1 MISNVLLFVRSLG
14 ELVRPEVLAEV
25 NSGKMPMPNLGQIAS
40 NQDKMVSLKGKF
52 ACDHGANLSNLKWR
66 ATGEVATPDGLS
78 NMERHRKAM
87 LRWFSSERE
96 SPEQALN
103 ERMQQV
109 ELRRLRSLPSL
120 PSLPSSEDS
129 FLAWTSEDEYL
140 FDRPVQQQWKKYDDS
155 LNQVATVIEYI
166 NEGASA
172 FDAQPAQMVE
182 NATAA
187 DCDLDEMLA
196 KIDVGTAYHASS
208 SLLMPNYWRD

>member
-1 MISNVLLFVRSLG
+1 VIVISNVLLFVRSLS

-25 NSGKMPMPNLGQIAS
+25 NSGKMPMPNLGEIAG
-40 NQDKMVSLKGKF
+40 NQDKMVSLKDKF
-52 ACDHGANLSNLKWR
+52 ACDHGANLSNLKRR
-66 ATGEVATPDGLS
+66 ATGEIATPDGLS

-103 ERMQQV
+103 ERMKQV
-109 ELRRLRSLPSL
+109 EQRRLNSLPSL

-140 FDRPVQQQWKKYDDS
+140 FDRPVKQQWKDYDDS
-155 LNQVATVIEYI
+155 LNQLATVVEYI
-166 NEGASA
+166 NEGPSA
-172 FDAQPAQMVE
+172 FDAQPAQKFE
-182 NATAA
+182 EGS
-187 DCDLDEMLA
+187 DCDLEDMLS

-208 SLLMPNYWRD
+208 SLMMPNYWRD